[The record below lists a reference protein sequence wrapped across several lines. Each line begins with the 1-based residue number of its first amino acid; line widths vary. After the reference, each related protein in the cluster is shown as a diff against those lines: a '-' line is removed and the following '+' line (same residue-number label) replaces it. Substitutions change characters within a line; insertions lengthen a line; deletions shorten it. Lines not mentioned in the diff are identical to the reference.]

1 MATTPDNTAPKQA
14 RGRFKKGESGN
25 PAGKPRGARNRV
37 TLAVER
43 LLEADAVNIA
53 AVALQYAKAGDTT
66 LIKAVLDRVAPA
78 RKEARI
84 AIGLPPLET
93 PQDAPAVIAAL
104 LAKVADGQIAPGEAQ
119 SIVGLLEAF
128 RRQSEL
134 ADIEARLSRLEE
146 IDGKTR

>member
-1 MATTPDNTAPKQA
+1 MAEPDNTGVKQA
-14 RGRFKKGESGN
+14 RGRFRKGESGN
-25 PAGKPRGARNRV
+25 PAGKPPGARNRV

-43 LLEADAVNIA
+43 LLEADAENIA
-53 AVALQYAKAGDTT
+53 AVAVQFAKAGDTT
-66 LIKAVLDRVAPA
+66 LIKALLDRIAPA
-78 RKEARI
+78 RKEATFVVE
-84 AIGLPPLET
+84 LPPLET

-104 LAKVADGQIAPGEAQ
+104 LAKVADGQLAPAEAQ
-119 SIVGLLEAF
+119 SIAALLEAF